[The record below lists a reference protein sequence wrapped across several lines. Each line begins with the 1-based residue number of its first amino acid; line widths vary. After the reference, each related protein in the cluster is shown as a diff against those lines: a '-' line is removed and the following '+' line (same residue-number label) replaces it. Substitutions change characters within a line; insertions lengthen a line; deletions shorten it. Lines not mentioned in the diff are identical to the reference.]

1 MPGAIAK
8 AKEIAE
14 SNPSQ
19 YFMPGQFDNPA
30 NPEIHFK
37 TTGPEIWDDCDG
49 EIDVLVA
56 GLELAAQLQEFQDTL
71 SKRRVRILLL

>member
-19 YFMPGQFDNPA
+19 L
-30 NPEIHFK
+30 IRH
-37 TTGPEIWDDCDG
+37 
-49 EIDVLVA
+49 
-56 GLELAAQLQEFQDTL
+56 
-71 SKRRVRILLL
+71 LLLVQPYQQLISQGS